1 MIRYGEVLAESIV
14 DGVGLRVVVF
24 LQGCPRHC
32 SGCHNPSLLSA
43 DGGNAVTEEELAE
56 IILSK
61 VTPLHRGITFSGG
74 DPLMQA
80 ESLYKVIKIIQHKN
94 PKLNIWVY
102 TGYIYEEVCHLPVL
116 NRIDV
121 LVDGPFIAAEK
132 DLRLVWRGSA
142 NQRVI
147 NVPLTKENGRV
158 IEVATKMNSVIIS
171 RAI

>member
-14 DGVGLRVVVF
+14 DGVGLRAVVF
-24 LQGCPRHC
+24 LQGCPRRC
-32 SGCHNPSLLSA
+32 PGCHNPSLLSA
-43 DGGNAVTEEELAE
+43 DGGHEVTEEELARL
-56 IILSK
+56 ILSK

-80 ESLYKVIKIIQHKN
+80 AALSKVINIIRHN
-94 PKLNIWVY
+94 SPKLNIWVY
-102 TGYIYEEVCHLPVL
+102 TGYVYDEICYLPIL
-116 NRIDV
+116 NMIDV
-121 LVDGPFIAAEK
+121 LVDGPFIDEEK

-147 NVPLTKENGRV
+147 NVPLTRQTGQVME
-158 IEVATKMNSVIIS
+158 IATKMNSVIIS